1 MRHAVD
7 HNPTETMPGSSD
19 TPAAQ
24 PVSPTTARSVTH
36 KTIWTFCAVFVGCLL
51 LFGLLGAILTQLLPF
66 SDPVW
71 TLHIAQ
77 NLAAMGSFLL
87 PAWWWAH
94 RVMPRGVTAFLMG
107 RHATCG
113 ASSYALSVAA
123 FLTLIPCI
131 NFLTAWN
138 TALLQPWQDTALGR
152 LFHQMSAQNEAVLN
166 LFLTRTGLMDLSLNL
181 LTMALM
187 PALCEEV
194 FFRGCVQQI
203 LTGRAHRRTHL
214 GIWLTAF
221 LFSLMHF
228 DPNGFLPR
236 LLLGGLLGYAF
247 AFGGGLK
254 TSVLLHFLNNASIVV
269 AYYLYG
275 NGLLSWH
282 PESFSAAGAT
292 PLWAAALGLA
302 LSVGLV
308 CLLQRRTSQ
317 QRHASKCRPSKQRYA
332 EDADRPVEP

>member
-1 MRHAVD
+1 M
-7 HNPTETMPGSSD
+7 
-19 TPAAQ
+19 
-24 PVSPTTARSVTH
+24 TATL

-51 LFGLLGAILTQLLPF
+51 LFGLLGAVLTRLLPF
-66 SDPVW
+66 SEPVY
-71 TLHIAQ
+71 TLHWVQ
-77 NLAAMGSFLL
+77 NIAAMGSFLL

-94 RVMPRGVTAFLMG
+94 RVMPGGVVGFLMG
-107 RHATCG
+107 RRASCG
-113 ASSYALSVAA
+113 GWTDEAAHGDLANRGRTAAAAYTLSVAA
-123 FLTLIPCI
+123 LLALIPCI

-138 TALLQPWQDTALGR
+138 TEILQPLQDTALGR

-166 LFLTRTGLMDLSLNL
+166 LFLTRSGLMDLGLNL

-203 LTGRAHRRTHL
+203 LTGRTRRHNDETIRTDETRTTREPHKSRSNRTHL

-236 LLLGGLLGYAF
+236 LLLGALLGYAF

-275 NGLLSWH
+275 NGLLPRH

-292 PLWAAALGLA
+292 PLWLAALGLA
-302 LSVGLV
+302 LSMGLV
-308 CLLQRRTSQ
+308 YLLQRR
-317 QRHASKCRPSKQRYA
+317 ASKCRLS
-332 EDADRPVEP
+332 E

>member
-7 HNPTETMPGSSD
+7 HNPTETMPGLSD
-19 TPAAQ
+19 TPTIQ

-36 KTIWTFCAVFVGCLL
+36 KTVWTFCAMFVGCLL
-51 LFGLLGAILTQLLPF
+51 LFGLLGAVLTRLLSF
-66 SDPVW
+66 SEPVY
-71 TLHIAQ
+71 TLHWVQ
-77 NLAAMGSFLL
+77 NIAAMGSFLL

-94 RVMPRGVTAFLMG
+94 RVMPGRAVGFLMG
-107 RHATCG
+107 RRATCG

-123 FLTLIPCI
+123 LLALIPCI
-131 NFLTAWN
+131 NFLSAWN
-138 TALLQPWQDTALGR
+138 TTLLQPWQDTALGR
-152 LFHQMSAQNEAVLN
+152 LFQQMSAQNEAVLN
-166 LFLTRTGLMDLSLNL
+166 LFLTRTHLMDLGLNL

-203 LTGRAHRRTHL
+203 LTGRAHRCTHL

-236 LLLGGLLGYAF
+236 LLLGALLGYAF
-247 AFGGGLK
+247 AFGGGLP
-254 TSVLLHFLNNASIVV
+254 TSILLHFLNNASIVV

-275 NGLLSWH
+275 NSLLPRH

-292 PLWAAALGLA
+292 PLWLAALGLA
-302 LSVGLV
+302 LSMGLV
-308 CLLQRRTSQ
+308 YLLQRR
-317 QRHASKCRPSKQRYA
+317 ASKCRLSK
-332 EDADRPVEP
+332 

>member
-1 MRHAVD
+1 M
-7 HNPTETMPGSSD
+7 
-19 TPAAQ
+19 
-24 PVSPTTARSVTH
+24 TATL

-51 LFGLLGAILTQLLPF
+51 LFGLLGTVLTRLLPF
-66 SDPVW
+66 SELVY
-71 TLHIAQ
+71 TLHLVQ
-77 NLAAMGSFLL
+77 NIAAMGSFLL

-94 RVMPRGVTAFLMG
+94 RVMPGRAVGFLMG
-107 RHATCG
+107 RADRDNLTTGTAAHGDLANRRRSAAAACT
-113 ASSYALSVAA
+113 LSVAA
-123 FLTLIPCI
+123 LLALIPCI
-131 NFLTAWN
+131 NFLSAWN
-138 TALLQPWQDTALGR
+138 TTLLQPLQDTALGR

-166 LFLTRTGLMDLSLNL
+166 LFLTRTHLMDLGLNL

-203 LTGRAHRRTHL
+203 LTKPLRRCHHEADRADEANQTNEPHKSRSNRTHL

-236 LLLGGLLGYAF
+236 LLLGALLGYAF
-247 AFGGGLK
+247 AFGGGLP
-254 TSVLLHFLNNASIVV
+254 TSILLHFLNNASIVV

-275 NGLLSWH
+275 NGLLSRH

-292 PLWAAALGLA
+292 PLWAAALGLV
-302 LSVGLV
+302 LSIGLV
-308 CLLQRRTSQ
+308 YLLQRR
-317 QRHASKCRPSKQRYA
+317 ASKCRLS
-332 EDADRPVEP
+332 E